1 RTSPL
6 IALWLVAACT
16 DHGPTAPGTAEFSAA
31 ITCQASVTAGTFTC
45 GSPRPTPPPGMG
57 LEVTLGGQGTYV
69 ILASTG
75 TGYNS
80 GTQVFSTN
88 VTVQNLIVQ
97 PMNSADGTT
106 ADTGGVKVFFN
117 SGPMVTSGSGTATL
131 GNADGTGTFTA
142 GNQPFFRYA
151 SGSVLASGSTS
162 AAKSWQLNVPTTVG
176 MFSFT
181 VYVTAQL
188 PADSSVLRWVSVS
201 SPSTNALR
209 GVSMTRHPPP

>member
-1 RTSPL
+1 
-6 IALWLVAACT
+6 
-16 DHGPTAPGTAEFSAA
+16 
-31 ITCQASVTAGTFTC
+31 
-45 GSPRPTPPPGMG
+45 
-57 LEVTLGGQGTYV
+57 
-69 ILASTG
+69 
-75 TGYNS
+75 
-80 GTQVFSTN
+80 
-88 VTVQNLIVQ
+88 
-97 PMNSADGTT
+97 MNSADGTT

-188 PADSSVLRWVSVS
+188 PADSSVLRWVSVA
-201 SPSTNALR
+201 SPTTNALR
-209 GVSMTRHPPP
+209 GVSMNRNPTTGFAVGDNGTILYYDGATRSAVNTGLSLSGVDLYGVAYRGNGFVYAVGDGGTIIYSPDNGLHWALQTSGVA